1 MIKEEYIGLKDS
13 EFIPLTEGIPREAL
27 NLFEINKSGEVR
39 SVSDNKLRPV
49 LKYSHSHGDGYPRVC
64 LPVSGRRFTKLIHR
78 LVAENFLVPGSSDQV
93 IVDHIDRNIKNYH
106 VSNLRWVSVS
116 DNIKNRSFKKKDN
129 IVYREVDLK
138 SGSVIR
144 EVNRSTLTKKEISN
158 FDGKVW
164 RARTRGSC
172 KTRWEKVDTNLEEFY
187 KKYGKPECWKLIK
200 RFKNETYISNNGL
213 IKHKSSYGKTFITTP
228 GHLLSS
234 NYMGFNSGGKCYRVH
249 RLVYEAFCN
258 NGNPIDSSLEV
269 DHINTD
275 SLDNRIENLR
285 LCTHKE
291 NMNNKLT
298 RKKLCRLG
306 RLWKCVERYD
316 IFGKLIKTYDSI
328 SSASHDL
335 GLSKSSGASYISMSC
350 RGKIISCAGF
360 LWTYPGEKGVLKDKL
375 ENIIYVVNTDFN
387 ILELSRSCITEQI
400 TVGLS
405 TSKIYELDEKVYI
418 KGLDNLLKYL
428 HENNRNIS

>member
-13 EFIPLTEGIPREAL
+13 DFIPLTKGIPKEAI
-27 NLFEINKSGEVR
+27 NRFEINKSGEVR
-39 SVSDNKLRPV
+39 RVSDKKLRPV

-64 LPVSGRRFTKLIHR
+64 LPVLGRRYTKLIHR

-93 IVDHIDRNIKNYH
+93 IVDHIDRDIKNYH
-106 VSNLRWVSVS
+106 VSNLRWVSIS
-116 DNIKNRSFKKKDN
+116 DNMKNRSFKKKDN

-158 FDGKVW
+158 FDSKVW
-164 RARTRGSC
+164 RARTRGSR

-187 KKYGKPECWKLIK
+187 KKYGKPKCWKLIK
-200 RFKNETYISNNGL
+200 RLENETYVSDNGL
-213 IKHKSSYGKTFITTP
+213 IKHKSSSGKTFITTP
-228 GHLLSS
+228 GHLIAS
-234 NYMGFNSGGKCYRVH
+234 NYMGFNSKGKCYRVH
-249 RLVYEAFCN
+249 RLVYETFCN
-258 NGNPIDSSLEV
+258 NGNPIDSSLDV

-298 RKKLCRLG
+298 RKKLCRG
-306 RLWKCVERYD
+306 VERYD

-335 GLSKSSGASYISMSC
+335 GLSKSSGTSYISMSC
-350 RGKIISCAGF
+350 RGKMISCAGF
-360 LWTYPGEKGVLKDKL
+360 LWIYTGEKGVLKDKL

-405 TSKIYELDEKVYI
+405 TSKTYELDEKVYI

>member
-13 EFIPLTEGIPREAL
+13 EFIPLTEGIPKEAL

-39 SVSDNKLRPV
+39 RVSDNKLRPV

-78 LVAENFLVPGSSDQV
+78 LVAENFLVRESSDQV
-93 IVDHIDRNIKNYH
+93 IVDHIDRDTKNYH

-116 DNIKNRSFKKKDN
+116 DNMKNRSFKKKDN

-144 EVNRSTLTKKEISN
+144 EINRSTLTKKEISN
-158 FDGKVW
+158 FNSKVW

-172 KTRWEKVDTNLEEFY
+172 KTRWEKVDTDLEEFY
-187 KKYGKPECWKLIK
+187 KKYGKPVCWKLIK

-213 IKHKSSYGKTFITTP
+213 IKYKSPNGKGFITTP
-228 GHLLSS
+228 GHLIAS
-234 NYMGFNSGGKCYRVH
+234 NYMAFKSGEKSYRVH
-249 RLVYEAFCN
+249 RLVYETFSN
-258 NGNPIDSSLEV
+258 NGNPIDSSLDV

-298 RKKLCRLG
+298 RKKLG
-306 RLWKCVERYD
+306 KCVEKYD
-316 IFGKLIKTYDSI
+316 IFGKLIKTYDNI
-328 SSASHDL
+328 SSTIYDL
-335 GLSKSSGASYISMSC
+335 GLSNPRSASHVSESC
-350 RGKIISCAGF
+350 RGKINSYAGF
-360 LWTYPGEKGVLKDKL
+360 LWIYTGEKDVLRDKL
-375 ENIIYVVNTDFN
+375 ENIIYVVDTSFN
-387 ILELSRSCITEQI
+387 ILELSKRNITKQMTIEF
-400 TVGLS
+400 S

>member
-49 LKYSHSHGDGYPRVC
+49 LKYSHLHGDGYPRVY

-116 DNIKNRSFKKKDN
+116 DNMKNRSFKKKDN

-249 RLVYEAFCN
+249 ILVYEAFCN
-258 NGNPIDSSLEV
+258 NGNPIDSSLDV

-298 RKKLCRLG
+298 RKKLG
-306 RLWKCVERYD
+306 KSVDKYD
-316 IFGKLIKTYDSI
+316 IFGKLIKTYDNI
-328 SSASHDL
+328 SSTIYDL
-335 GLSKSSGASYISMSC
+335 GLSNPRSASHVSESC
-350 RGKIISCAGF
+350 RGKINSYAGF
-360 LWTYPGEKGVLKDKL
+360 LWIYTGEKDVLKDKL
-375 ENIIYVVNTDFN
+375 ENVIYVVDTDFN
-387 ILELSRSCITEQI
+387 ILELSKRNITKQMIIEFSI
-400 TVGLS
+400 
-405 TSKIYELDEKVYI
+405 SKMYRLDEKVYI
-418 KGLDNLLKYL
+418 KGLDNLLEYL

>member
-116 DNIKNRSFKKKDN
+116 DNMKNRSFKKKDN

-258 NGNPIDSSLEV
+258 NGNPIDSSLDV

-298 RKKLCRLG
+298 RKKLG
-306 RLWKCVERYD
+306 KSVDKYD
-316 IFGKLIKTYDSI
+316 IFGKLIKTYDNI
-328 SSASHDL
+328 SSTIYDL
-335 GLSKSSGASYISMSC
+335 GLSNPRSASHVSESC
-350 RGKIISCAGF
+350 RGKINSYAGF
-360 LWTYPGEKGVLKDKL
+360 LWIYTGEKDVLKDKL
-375 ENIIYVVNTDFN
+375 ENVIYVVDTDFN
-387 ILELSRSCITEQI
+387 ILELSKRNITKQMIIEF
-400 TVGLS
+400 S
-405 TSKIYELDEKVYI
+405 TSKIYRLDEKVYI
-418 KGLDNLLKYL
+418 KGLDNLLEYL
-428 HENNRNIS
+428 HENNRDIS

>member
-116 DNIKNRSFKKKDN
+116 DNMKNRSFKKKDN

-258 NGNPIDSSLEV
+258 NGNPIDSSLDV

-298 RKKLCRLG
+298 RKKLG
-306 RLWKCVERYD
+306 KSVDKYD
-316 IFGKLIKTYDSI
+316 IFGKLIKTYDNI
-328 SSASHDL
+328 SSTIYDL
-335 GLSKSSGASYISMSC
+335 GLSNTRSASHVSESC
-350 RGKIISCAGF
+350 RGKINSYAGF
-360 LWTYPGEKGVLKDKL
+360 LWIYTGEKDVLKDKL
-375 ENIIYVVNTDFN
+375 ENIIYVVDTDFN
-387 ILELSRSCITEQI
+387 ILELSKRNITKQMMIEF
-400 TVGLS
+400 S
-405 TSKIYELDEKVYI
+405 TSKTYELGEKVYI